1 MARSRDDEDDV
12 VAEISGRSVGIFYWG
27 GSPAFQPS
35 QWGSARLT
43 VTPTHLVEKTKF
55 FITSRDTMIPLE
67 QISAVSMLTTGNPL
81 MLILLPLCGL
91 GLLLYMLF
99 KIRYIVVHCP
109 NAVAV
114 IGVTGKES
122 DARDF
127 VDDLMAEVARA
138 RKKMSGGGGGG
149 GSASPPPPAA
159 AARGG
164 YDAPPERVTSAPA
177 KAAGPMSVRCPECDK
192 EYRIPAGSAGKKFR
206 CQACQAVID
215 VPA

>member
-12 VAEISGRSVGIFYWG
+12 VAEISGRSVTIMWG
-27 GSPAFQPS
+27 GSAFQPS

-43 VTPTHLVEKTKF
+43 VTPTHLMEKTKF
-55 FITSRDTMIPLE
+55 FITTRDTTIPLE
-67 QISAVSMLTTGNPL
+67 QISAVTMLTTGNPL
-81 MLILLPLCGL
+81 MLILTPLCGL
-91 GLLLYMLF
+91 GLLLFMLF
-99 KIRYIVVHCP
+99 KIRYVVVHAP

-138 RKKMSGGGGGG
+138 RKKSSGGGGG
-149 GSASPPPPAA
+149 GSAAPPPPAA
-159 AARGG
+159 ARGG
-164 YDAPPERVTSAPA
+164 VDAPPERVTSAPA
-177 KAAGPMSVRCPECDK
+177 KAAAGPMSVRCPECDK